1 MDSIR
6 NLPEEQ
12 PVLRNYSEELAKI
25 IRSSISPRALKDR
38 LSDYHQRDIAEVL
51 EELTPAE
58 RKKLYGILDS
68 DELSGVFEFVDH
80 PYVYIDELN
89 IRIRRGRGGQH
100 NDHQLYRHTA
110 RQNHKGRHGGPYQP
124 GG

>member
-25 IRSSISPRALKDR
+25 IRSGISPRALKDR

-51 EELTPAE
+51 EELYQLEDRVME
-58 RKKLYGILDS
+58 RMGAALCQALVDS
-68 DELSGVFEFVDH
+68 NAAFAQALADEVS
-80 PYVYIDELN
+80 
-89 IRIRRGRGGQH
+89 
-100 NDHQLYRHTA
+100 
-110 RQNHKGRHGGPYQP
+110 HGA
-124 GG
+124 

>member
-25 IRSSISPRALKDR
+25 IRSGISPRALKDR

-51 EELTPAE
+51 E
-58 RKKLYGILDS
+58 
-68 DELSGVFEFVDH
+68 
-80 PYVYIDELN
+80 
-89 IRIRRGRGGQH
+89 
-100 NDHQLYRHTA
+100 
-110 RQNHKGRHGGPYQP
+110 
-124 GG
+124 

>member
-25 IRSSISPRALKDR
+25 IRSGISPRALKDR

-51 EELTPAE
+51 EELTPA
-58 RKKLYGILDS
+58 
-68 DELSGVFEFVDH
+68 
-80 PYVYIDELN
+80 
-89 IRIRRGRGGQH
+89 
-100 NDHQLYRHTA
+100 
-110 RQNHKGRHGGPYQP
+110 
-124 GG
+124 

>member
-25 IRSSISPRALKDR
+25 IRSGISPRALKDR

-51 EELTPAE
+51 EELTPRSFTA
-58 RKKLYGILDS
+58 YWTATS
-68 DELSGVFEFVDH
+68 S
-80 PYVYIDELN
+80 PACLN
-89 IRIRRGRGGQH
+89 SSIIPMF
-100 NDHQLYRHTA
+100 T
-110 RQNHKGRHGGPYQP
+110 
-124 GG
+124 

>member
-25 IRSSISPRALKDR
+25 IRSGISPRALKDR

-51 EELTPAE
+51 EELTPAAVSYTHLTLPTTS
-58 RKKLYGILDS
+58 R
-68 DELSGVFEFVDH
+68 V
-80 PYVYIDELN
+80 
-89 IRIRRGRGGQH
+89 
-100 NDHQLYRHTA
+100 
-110 RQNHKGRHGGPYQP
+110 
-124 GG
+124 